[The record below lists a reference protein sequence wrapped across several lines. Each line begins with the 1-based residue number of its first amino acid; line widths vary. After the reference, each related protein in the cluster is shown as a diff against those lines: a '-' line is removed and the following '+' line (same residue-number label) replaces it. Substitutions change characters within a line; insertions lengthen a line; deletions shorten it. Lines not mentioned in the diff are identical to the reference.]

1 VSDGPLI
8 LFPLDRTASFEN
20 RKNKMNGLGKVSLL
34 TMVLSL
40 LTGFCWAEEFSG
52 RVVAVK
58 DGDTIEVLHSFK
70 AERIRLADID
80 CPEMGQPFGN
90 RAKQLMGNLV
100 FGKDVLIRST
110 GKDRY
115 GRTIGEIFVDGMSV
129 GEELVKNGAAW
140 WYQKYSSNSKLS
152 ELEREARH
160 RKCGL
165 WVEKNPMPPW
175 DWRTQKKNRS
185 KSKVDDAQRPKRE
198 DVIYGQ

>member
-1 VSDGPLI
+1 
-8 LFPLDRTASFEN
+8 
-20 RKNKMNGLGKVSLL
+20 MNGLGKISLL
-34 TMVLSL
+34 TLILALPAV
-40 LTGFCWAEEFSG
+40 FCWAEEFSG

-58 DGDTIEVLHSFK
+58 DGDTIEVLHSLK

-90 RAKQLMGNLV
+90 RAKQLTGSLV
-100 FGKDVLIRST
+100 FGKEVLIKAT

-152 ELEREARH
+152 ELEREARY

-165 WVEKNPMPPW
+165 WVENNPIAPW
-175 DWRTQKKNRS
+175 DWRTQKKNRL
-185 KSKVDDAQRPKRE
+185 KNKVDDGNRLKSE
-198 DVIYGQ
+198 DVTYGTARVDSQ